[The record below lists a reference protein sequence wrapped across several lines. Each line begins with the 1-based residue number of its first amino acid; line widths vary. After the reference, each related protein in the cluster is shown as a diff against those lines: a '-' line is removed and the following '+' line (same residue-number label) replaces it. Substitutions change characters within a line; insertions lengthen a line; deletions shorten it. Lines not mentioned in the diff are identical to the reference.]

1 MWAMSYG
8 CSTITFSQLKQK
20 TALGPIIVKES
31 DIFPIIEKPPLCVVP
46 LYVIG
51 SVSGH
56 FSSFFIFTIFRLIH
70 NLVQQSA
77 PFAVAHRIWILV
89 NCPGCQID
97 LMNPFWR
104 LCFPETSWLAW
115 PIMCEIACLMSSHH
129 LVSYTFMTAEECDLL
144 HVKYCVI
151 RENTDY
157 RPQHDNDNRIRQHIN
172 FKAVCRVHSCF
183 HLMHEL
189 SLSLVTNTVILTLNE
204 LYHLSFSSRERLSRR

>member
-46 LYVIG
+46 LCVIG

-77 PFAVAHRIWILV
+77 PF
-89 NCPGCQID
+89 
-97 LMNPFWR
+97 
-104 LCFPETSWLAW
+104 
-115 PIMCEIACLMSSHH
+115 
-129 LVSYTFMTAEECDLL
+129 LL
-144 HVKYCVI
+144 HTGYEYWLTVPGARLTWWIHSGDFVSQRLLDWPDQSCV
-151 RENTDY
+151 RL
-157 RPQHDNDNRIRQHIN
+157 HVWCLHIIW
-172 FKAVCRVHSCF
+172 FPT
-183 HLMHEL
+183 HLWQRR
-189 SLSLVTNTVILTLNE
+189 SVI
-204 LYHLSFSSRERLSRR
+204 YYM